1 MFVFVAILSISEW
14 LQGCVNGHDEWQNV
28 LHYEAKAWETDNRV
42 IVLFQTILHISSS
55 LELFLG

>member
-1 MFVFVAILSISEW
+1 MVKGF
-14 LQGCVNGHDEWQNV
+14 VNGHDEWQNV
-28 LHYEAKAWETDNRV
+28 LHYEATARETDNRV